1 MRLELRDLTIKYGE
15 ITALQQVNVTL
26 EGGVIGLLGAN
37 ASGKT
42 SMLKILA
49 GILQATEGRALID
62 GEEISQRKKAWISYL
77 PQETGFFPFF
87 QHPRQTLS
95 ASLLLRGIVDPDA
108 PRVVLAALGLEE
120 EERSAE
126 GFSGGMKQK
135 LRIAQALIHA
145 PRVLLLDEP
154 TVGLDTRER
163 YRVLRLIDRLRGRVS
178 VIFATHHPDDAAAVC
193 DELLVLHQG
202 RAIAHGAPADLTA
215 KALGQVFEVSV
226 PSFGLPDD
234 SGYELVHAERNGE
247 GLRLRVVGDAPKGAR
262 EVAPHLQDAYIL
274 LTRRRRDY
282 H

>member
-1 MRLELRDLTIKYGE
+1 MRLELQELTLKYGE
-15 ITALQQVNVTL
+15 IVALQEVSVSL
-26 EGGVIGLLGAN
+26 EGPVIGLLGAN

-49 GILQATEGRALID
+49 GILRATEGRVFIN
-62 GEEISQRKKAWISYL
+62 GEEISQGKKAWISYL

-87 QHPRQTLS
+87 QQPRQTLS
-95 ASLLLRGIVDPDA
+95 ASLLLRGIVDPEA

-178 VIFATHHPDDAAAVC
+178 VVFATHHPDDAAAVC
-193 DELLVLHQG
+193 DELLILHQG
-202 RAIAHGAPADLTA
+202 RAVAYGAPADLTA
-215 KALGQVFEVSV
+215 KAQGQVFEVSV
-226 PSFGLPDD
+226 PSLTLPHDY
-234 SGYELVHAERNGE
+234 GYELVRAERHGE
-247 GLRLRVVGDAPKGAR
+247 GLRLRVVGEPPKGAS
-262 EVAPHLQDAYIL
+262 EVAPHLEDAYIL
-274 LTRRRRDY
+274 LTWRRREN